1 MKTTRVVCRPALA
14 AGFALAGLA
23 ADTVGPDESA
33 EPVLTA
39 LVRRDDVGVLLLEE
53 EIFDGLAPDYRGRLE
68 RSSVP
73 VLIPFPGPAW
83 EARPSAEERVIELL
97 RRAIG
102 YRVKLR

>member
-1 MKTTRVVCRPALA
+1 MRTTRVVCRPGLA
-14 AGFALAGLA
+14 PGFALAGLA
-23 ADTVGPDESA
+23 ADAVGAGESA
-33 EPVLTA
+33 EPVLAA
-39 LVRRDDVGVLLLEE
+39 LVKRDDVGVLLLEE
-53 EIFDGLAPDYRGRLE
+53 EILDGLAADFRARLE
-68 RSSVP
+68 RSSIP